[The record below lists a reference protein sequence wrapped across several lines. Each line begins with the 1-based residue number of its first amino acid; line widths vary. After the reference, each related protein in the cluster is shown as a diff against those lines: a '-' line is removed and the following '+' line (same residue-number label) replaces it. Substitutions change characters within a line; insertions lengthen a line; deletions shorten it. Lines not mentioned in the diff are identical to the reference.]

1 MTVLIAHFQKRA
13 RMKLSMYLIER
24 WLAAYHPVA
33 IINSGE
39 REIEGARL
47 FSDTADISSSYLY
60 VGSNEEFMGGRPHE
74 TLVMFRQDVLS
85 IQSDDVANIFND
97 VLSAFQFYND
107 LEAQLLS
114 CTSHENPEQHILSA
128 CEDLIGP
135 SFIYTN
141 DLEMIAVS
149 QNYSDRFVNKFWD
162 AIVLGKKGREKQSIL
177 DAHVL
182 LSFTSGSHH
191 MLEFREPAAAPY
203 DYGIYNTYFSATGV
217 PIGFMVNSSNAPITP
232 YERDIASIIV
242 DALEIAQRNLA
253 LPPRLAISNSPDD
266 VMLIRLLNS
275 TGIERATEYLQA
287 MKALR
292 DGMAYQLFVSNQ
304 TDTFLL
310 PALHREL
317 SNTLPDSVVAIWK
330 HQVVALVWN
339 RQGHAEGLGRAIA
352 KVIAPW
358 GRKARVGFGA
368 SNPFMRLSEAPLFLP
383 QALAAARHS
392 SGAGETAP
400 FSEVAV
406 DFLLTCADRQEQ
418 CAARHPAAL
427 AFNAT
432 DARDGG
438 QLAATMRTY
447 LLCERSIKQ
456 AADLLFIHRNT
467 VLYRINQMRKLA
479 SFDLDDLNDR
489 TYLLVSLLIGDAEKS
504 DA

>member
-1 MTVLIAHFQKRA
+1 
-13 RMKLSMYLIER
+13 
-24 WLAAYHPVA
+24 
-33 IINSGE
+33 
-39 REIEGARL
+39 
-47 FSDTADISSSYLY
+47 
-60 VGSNEEFMGGRPHE
+60 
-74 TLVMFRQDVLS
+74 
-85 IQSDDVANIFND
+85 
-97 VLSAFQFYND
+97 
-107 LEAQLLS
+107 
-114 CTSHENPEQHILSA
+114 
-128 CEDLIGP
+128 
-135 SFIYTN
+135 
-141 DLEMIAVS
+141 
-149 QNYSDRFVNKFWD
+149 
-162 AIVLGKKGREKQSIL
+162 
-177 DAHVL
+177 
-182 LSFTSGSHH
+182 
-191 MLEFREPAAAPY
+191 
-203 DYGIYNTYFSATGV
+203 
-217 PIGFMVNSSNAPITP
+217 
-232 YERDIASIIV
+232 
-242 DALEIAQRNLA
+242 
-253 LPPRLAISNSPDD
+253 
-266 VMLIRLLNS
+266 MLIRLLNS

-427 AFNAT
+427 AFNVT

-489 TYLLVSLLIGDAEKS
+489 TYLLVSLLIGDAEES